1 MMRVRMFVWMIAAP
15 VFAALIG
22 GSSFAAEKA
31 TKDEAVA
38 MVKRA
43 VVFIK
48 EKGLEKAYAEISN
61 REGQFIDRDLY
72 VVVYRLD
79 GKVLAHGANEKLIG
93 TDQSQAKDP
102 DGKFFVKERI
112 ELANQQPTFWQ
123 DYKFMNPVSHKV
135 EPKEM
140 YCERLEDTAVCSGV
154 YKS

>member
-1 MMRVRMFVWMIAAP
+1 MRKVLTFASVIAAP
-15 VFAALIG
+15 IFAALIG
-22 GSSFAAEKA
+22 GSSFAADKA

-48 EKGLEKAYAEISN
+48 EKGADKAYAEISN
-61 REGQFIDRDLY
+61 REGQFTDRDLY
-72 VVVYRLD
+72 EVVYRLD

-102 DGKFFVKERI
+102 DGKLFVKERI
-112 ELANQQPTFWQ
+112 ELANKQPTFWQ
-123 DYKFMNPVSHKV
+123 DYKFMNPVSQKV

-140 YCERLEDTAVCSGV
+140 YCERVEETAVCSGV

>member
-79 GKVLAHGANEKLIG
+79 GK
-93 TDQSQAKDP
+93 
-102 DGKFFVKERI
+102 FFVKERI

-140 YCERLEDTAVCSGV
+140 YCERLEDTAVCGGV